1 MDFFLCC
8 STQPIIES
16 SSAMKFSCFQFF
28 YPELE
33 GWTSIF
39 YSHLATICRLLVV
52 SCTPGLWLVMRN
64 WGSCGSVIFFLF
76 SFLLFSVLFSWSTW
90 WHGTRVHAPYDKASI
105 GASLLCLLRH
115 HKHNTP
121 ANTYS
126 CTCTC
131 RKIISPLSLLQ
142 SWLFS
147 D

>member
-39 YSHLATICRLLVV
+39 YSHLATICRLVVV

-64 WGSCGSVIFFLF
+64 WGSCGSVIFFVF
-76 SFLLFSVLFSWSTW
+76 IFVIFCSFFMVNMAAWNAGACTLWQSFHRSFAFMLGYIGIINTIHQLIPTAV
-90 WHGTRVHAPYDKASI
+90 HVHA
-105 GASLLCLLRH
+105 GR
-115 HKHNTP
+115 
-121 ANTYS
+121 
-126 CTCTC
+126 
-131 RKIISPLSLLQ
+131 
-142 SWLFS
+142 
-147 D
+147 